1 MALFRALI
9 FLSLLAGTLA
19 VRGTESQ
26 PIALLG
32 KPWYEL
38 RSPYLRVFS
47 CAPTQDVAKLT
58 MRLEQFRQTYATL
71 AGTQAVASPP
81 VIVMVYPNH
90 EALKPYLP
98 VYQGQP
104 ANLAAFFVRGTDENL
119 IVTSLAGVTTDAL
132 DNVYHEYAHLLLR
145 RNDRIWPLW
154 LKEGM
159 ADIYATFQLQGTRAT
174 VALPRSSYLRLLAHE
189 PMMPLQELLEVTH
202 DSPAYNERER
212 QGIFYAQSW
221 LLTHYL
227 MLGDNSVLRSRF
239 GQITRNLKDGQ
250 TSVEAFTKGLGISV
264 EAGQNLLERYR
275 KAGKFAELQLV
286 LSTATTEQT
295 PMTFRPLPK
304 TEVCFWLGNQLLR
317 VQQLEVAERYFS
329 NARELSP
336 SSPLAYEGLG
346 LTAVLR
352 EQDPEAMGFLGQAI
366 KLNSGSFLTYYFFA
380 REKLRQT
387 RNSSDGYRKLEK
399 VKAEE
404 IRKALNKAI
413 TIMPDFGPAHHL
425 LGFFEVIQREDLNAA
440 ETQLQKALELEP
452 DNESYLLALAQ
463 AQLARQEWVK
473 ARKTLEAASRPS
485 SDEKIRAAARE
496 LLNRID
502 VPGR

>member
-1 MALFRALI
+1 MAPFRALT
-9 FLSLLAGTLA
+9 SLLLMAGTLVA
-19 VRGTESQ
+19 ADTGSP
-26 PIALLG
+26 PIALVQ

-38 RSPYLRVFS
+38 RSPHLRVFS
-47 CAPTQDVAKLT
+47 CAPTQEVSRLT

-90 EALKPYLP
+90 QTLKPYLP

-104 ANLAAFFVRGTDENL
+104 ANLAAFFVRGSDENL
-119 IVTSLAGVTTDAL
+119 IVTSLSGVTTEAL

-174 VALPRSSYLRLLAHE
+174 IALPRSSYLTLLANE
-189 PMMPLQELLEVTH
+189 PMMPLQELLEVQH

-212 QGIFYAQSW
+212 QGVFYAQSW

-227 MLGDNSVLRSRF
+227 MLGDNAVLRSRF
-239 GQITRNLKDGQ
+239 GQITRNLKEGQ
-250 TSVEAFTKGLGISV
+250 TSVEAFTKALGISL

-275 KAGKFAELQLV
+275 KGGKFTELQLS
-286 LSTATTEQT
+286 LGAANSERA
-295 PMTFRPLPK
+295 PITFRPLPK
-304 TEVCFWLGNQLLR
+304 NEVCFRLGNQLLR
-317 VQQLEVAERYFS
+317 VQQLDAAERYFS
-329 NARELSP
+329 DARDLSP
-336 SSPLAYEGLG
+336 SSPLGYEGLG
-346 LTAVLR
+346 LAAVLR
-352 EQDPEAMGFLGQAI
+352 EQIPEAVDCLGQAI
-366 KLNSGSFLTYYFFA
+366 RLNSGSFLTYYFFG
-380 REKLRQT
+380 REKLRQN

-399 VKAEE
+399 AKAEE
-404 IRKALNKAI
+404 IRKALTRAI
-413 TIMPDFGPAHHL
+413 AIMPDFGPAHHM
-425 LGFFEVIQREDLNAA
+425 LGFFEVVQREDLNSA
-440 ETQLQKALELEP
+440 ETHLEKALELEP

-463 AQLARQEWVK
+463 AQVAKDDWVK
-473 ARKTLEAASRPS
+473 ARRTLEAACRPS
-485 SDEKIRAAARE
+485 ADEKVRATARE

-502 VPGR
+502 AMSR